1 MQETRPLHA
10 ELRSCNWN
18 LCLKMAYT
26 NTMVYAADSLRAEGN
41 TDQVKQLTEV
51 LTLLPVY
58 HFLSLFTL
66 VVVVYSYT

>member
-51 LTLLPVY
+51 
-58 HFLSLFTL
+58 
-66 VVVVYSYT
+66 